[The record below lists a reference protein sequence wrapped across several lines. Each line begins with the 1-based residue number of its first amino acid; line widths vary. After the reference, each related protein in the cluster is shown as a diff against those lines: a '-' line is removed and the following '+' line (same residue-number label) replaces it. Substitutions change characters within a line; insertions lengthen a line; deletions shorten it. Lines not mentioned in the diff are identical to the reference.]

1 MNVKY
6 IIIHCSATSEG
17 RAFTKKDIEYWHKM
31 RGFRCIGYHYV
42 VGIGG
47 EIEQGRQE
55 HEIGAHCLNHN
66 AHSIGVCYVGG
77 LERDG
82 KTPKDTRTYLQKLVL
97 KKLLKQLKDK
107 YPNAEIVGHNEFANK
122 ACPCFN
128 AREEY
133 KDL

>member
-1 MNVKY
+1 MEIKY
-6 IIIHCSATSEG
+6 IIVHCTATTEG
-17 RAFTKKDIEYWHKM
+17 RQFTKKDVDYWHKQK
-31 RGFRCIGYHYV
+31 GYRCIGYHYL

-47 EIEQGRQE
+47 EVEQGRQE
-55 HEIGAHCLNHN
+55 HEIGSHCLNHN
-66 AHSIGVCYVGG
+66 SHSLGVCYVGG
-77 LERDG
+77 LDKITRQ
-82 KTPKDTRTYLQKLVL
+82 PKDTRTYLQKLAL

-133 KDL
+133 KDI